1 MTRNTAALF
10 VLCLAAPIAPPLAAQ
25 SFEGTVTMSMTNDN
39 GGARTMMFMLK
50 DGKMR
55 FDPPGGQV
63 SVIIDPATQRM
74 MVIVNAQRMYM
85 ESNFAD
91 AAAAV
96 QGKVAVA
103 DPTIV
108 KTGKFETV
116 AGYKCEDVTA
126 TDDDGKAVT
135 ICMSSELGGFRMPAA
150 SNPMAP
156 QQESGWLAQLGARN
170 FPLRVK
176 KDGKTVME
184 ATAIEK
190 KSLDASLFV
199 APEGYQSFA
208 MPVRKK
214 PEDGRVTTDR

>member
-1 MTRNTAALF
+1 MPRLTAALTLLCF
-10 VLCLAAPIAPPLAAQ
+10 AAVLAPPLAAQ
-25 SFEGTVTMSMTNDN
+25 GFEGTVTMNVTSDN
-39 GGARTMMFMLK
+39 GNAHTMNFMLK
-50 DGKMR
+50 GGKMR

-63 SVIIDPATQRM
+63 AVIIDPATQRM
-74 MVIVNAQRMYM
+74 IVIVNAQHMYM
-85 ESNFAD
+85 ESNFGD

-96 QGKVAVA
+96 QQKVATA
-103 DPTIV
+103 DPRIV

-126 TDDDGKAVT
+126 TDDDGKSVT
-135 ICMSSELGGFRMPAA
+135 ICLSSELGGFRMPAA

-156 QQESGWLAQLGARN
+156 QAEAGWLAQLGGRN

-176 KDGKTVME
+176 KDGKTIME

-190 KSLDASLFV
+190 KALDAGLFT

-208 MPVRKK
+208 MPPMRKK
-214 PEDGRVTTDR
+214 PDDN

>member
-1 MTRNTAALF
+1 MTRKVAALILSCF
-10 VLCLAAPIAPPLAAQ
+10 VATTAPLTAQ
-25 SFEGTVTMSMTNDN
+25 SFEGTVTMNMTSDN
-39 GGARTMMFMLK
+39 GTARSMSFMLK
-50 DGKMR
+50 GGKMR

-63 SVIIDPATQRM
+63 SVIIDPATERM
-74 MVIVNAQRMYM
+74 MVIVNAQHMYM
-85 ESNFAD
+85 ESSFDEAVT
-91 AAAAV
+91 AA
-96 QGKVAVA
+96 QMNVAVPA
-103 DPTIV
+103 PKIV

-126 TDDDGKAVT
+126 TDDDGKTLT
-135 ICMSSELGGFRMPAA
+135 ICLSSELGGFRLPAA

-156 QQESGWLAQLGARN
+156 QQEAGWISVIGGRN

-176 KDGKTVME
+176 KNGKTMME

-190 KSLDASLFV
+190 KSLDASLFA

-214 PEDGRVTTDR
+214 PEQR

>member
-1 MTRNTAALF
+1 MTRNTAAL
-10 VLCLAAPIAPPLAAQ
+10 VLLCIAAPVARPLAAQ
-25 SFEGTVTMSMTNDN
+25 SFEGTVTMSMTSDD
-39 GGARTMMFMLK
+39 GTARTMSFMLK

-74 MVIVNAQRMYM
+74 MVVVNAQRMYM
-85 ESNFAD
+85 ESSFAD
-91 AAAAV
+91 AATAV

-103 DPTIV
+103 DPKIV

-126 TDDDGKAVT
+126 TDDDGKSVT
-135 ICMSSELGGFRMPAA
+135 VCLSSELGGFRLPAA

-156 QQESGWLAQLGARN
+156 QREAGWLALIGARS

-176 KDGKTVME
+176 KDGKTLME

-190 KSLDASLFV
+190 KSLDAGLFV
-199 APEGYQSFA
+199 APDGYQSFA
-208 MPVRKK
+208 MPPMRKK
-214 PEDGRVTTDR
+214 PDEK

>member
-1 MTRNTAALF
+1 MTRKTATLALLPL
-10 VLCLAAPIAPPLAAQ
+10 LCIAPPLAAQ
-25 SFEGTVTMSMTNDN
+25 GFEGTVTMNVTSDN
-39 GGARTMMFMLK
+39 GNAHAMTFMLK
-50 DGKMR
+50 GGKMR
-55 FDPPGGQV
+55 FEPGGGQV
-63 SVIIDPATQRM
+63 SVIIDPAAQRM
-74 MVIVNAQRMYM
+74 LVIVNAQHMYM
-85 ESNFAD
+85 ESSFAD
-91 AAAAV
+91 AAGAI
-96 QGKVAVA
+96 QQKVA
-103 DPTIV
+103 DPLIV

-126 TDDDGKAVT
+126 TDDDGKSVT
-135 ICMSSELGGFRMPAA
+135 ICLSSELGGFRMPAA

-190 KSLDASLFV
+190 KSLDSSLFV

-208 MPVRKK
+208 MPPMRKK
-214 PEDGRVTTDR
+214 PGSY